1 MVFSCMWCCLFA
13 LAPIC
18 IYLLYNVIL
27 ILTLTYGTPYEARS
41 RNQIKSG
48 GTLDMSIAVALF
60 VIGASLSKPHTSELN
75 GGFSIYIYI
84 VQRTSFCKCKLT
96 LLTQN
101 VAHAE
106 FKCGRN
112 IEKNTWSISTLSY
125 SSITG
130 CSFQAKFH
138 VRCIFISVL

>member
-1 MVFSCMWCCLFA
+1 
-13 LAPIC
+13 
-18 IYLLYNVIL
+18 
-27 ILTLTYGTPYEARS
+27 
-41 RNQIKSG
+41 
-48 GTLDMSIAVALF
+48 MSIAVALF

-112 IEKNTWSISTLSY
+112 IEKNTWSLLVSTLPY
-125 SSITG
+125 SSLEPYLRVLPS
-130 CSFQAKFH
+130 SF
-138 VRCIFISVL
+138 